1 MYKRV
6 FLDANV
12 IADMYDRNRPF
23 YAQSKKALQYDDEAI
38 KLFTSCDII
47 TTLYY
52 IFSKND
58 KAKALEAIIQINTL
72 CDVVEFGNNEV
83 MQSCMLM
90 YNNSNYKDLED
101 TIQYIIAKKVK
112 CDLIL
117 SNDTAILTESK
128 TLGKKSYNK
137 EKGVKDDYLRENY
150 KDNTRRSKKV
160 TR

>member
-1 MYKRV
+1 MYRRV

-23 YAQSKKALQYDDEAI
+23 YAQSKKALLYLNDNESI

-58 KAKALEAIIQINTL
+58 KTKALEAIMQINTL
-72 CDVVEFGNNEV
+72 CEVVEFGNNEV
-83 MQSCMLM
+83 TQSCMLM
-90 YNNSNYKDLED
+90 YNNTAYKDLED
-101 TIQYIIAKKVK
+101 TIQYVMAKKMQ

-117 SNDTAILTESK
+117 SND
-128 TLGKKSYNK
+128 
-137 EKGVKDDYLRENY
+137 KGFVSQDIELMSTDEF
-150 KDNTRRSKKV
+150 TRSKL
-160 TR
+160 

>member
-1 MYKRV
+1 MYRRV

-23 YAQSKKALQYDDEAI
+23 YAQSKKALLYLNDNESI

-58 KAKALEAIIQINTL
+58 KTKALEAIMQINTL
-72 CDVVEFGNNEV
+72 CEVVEFGNDEV
-83 MQSCMLM
+83 AQSCMLM
-90 YNNSNYKDLED
+90 YNNPNYKDLED
-101 TIQYIIAKKVK
+101 TIQYVMAKKMQ

-117 SNDTAILTESK
+117 SND
-128 TLGKKSYNK
+128 
-137 EKGVKDDYLRENY
+137 KGFVSQDIELMSTDEF
-150 KDNTRRSKKV
+150 TRSKL
-160 TR
+160 